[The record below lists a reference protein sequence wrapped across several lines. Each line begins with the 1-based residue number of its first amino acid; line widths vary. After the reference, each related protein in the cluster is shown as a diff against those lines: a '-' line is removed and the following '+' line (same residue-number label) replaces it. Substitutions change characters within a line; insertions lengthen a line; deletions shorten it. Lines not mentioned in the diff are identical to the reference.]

1 MTPFST
7 YAQRFKQLRKAAG
20 LNQQEFG
27 EKLEITQS
35 SISQIE
41 SGKNLPST
49 AVLEKLVEIFPNLN
63 KQWLYHGEGEMFLNT
78 TPPTPAAQRILSTNS
93 FLGTSESTNR
103 DWQRIQAENDMLK
116 ARIELIEETNDDLYR
131 KRKELERENEK
142 LRLDKDTSKGNVV
155 ERVITQTERIIQP
168 FAVTVNQE
176 GTDNI
181 LMVSTKAAAGYMQ
194 GCVEPEYIRNLP
206 AFSIPSVEFRNG
218 TFRAFQVTGQSM
230 EPTLHTGDWLVCEFT
245 EKLKDI
251 RSGEMYVVVSDT
263 KESVVV
269 KRVEYVEDSQKLYLQ
284 SDNSIYPTYSIA
296 TKDVKE
302 IWKVK
307 AHMNMQPVKGFLYE
321 VELELAKMKDQLQ
334 ELQRR
339 IG

>member
-35 SISQIE
+35 SVSQIE
-41 SGKNLPST
+41 SGKNMPST
-49 AVLEKLVEIFPNLN
+49 SVLEKLVEIFPNLN
-63 KQWLYHGEGEMFLNT
+63 KQWLYHGEGDMFFDT
-78 TPPTPAAQRILSTNS
+78 TPPSPAAQRMLSSTAIYG
-93 FLGTSESTNR
+93 LGETPNR
-103 DWQRIQAENDMLK
+103 DWQRLQAENDMLK
-116 ARIELIEETNDDLYR
+116 ARMELIEETNDDLYR
-131 KRKELERENEK
+131 KRKDLERENEK
-142 LRLDKDTSKGNVV
+142 LRLDTAKGNVV

-194 GCVEPEYIRNLP
+194 GCVEPEYISNLP

-230 EPTLHTGDWLVCEFT
+230 EPTLHTGDWLICEFK
-245 EKLKDI
+245 EKLSDV
-251 RSGEMYVVVSDT
+251 RSGEMYVIVSDA

-269 KRVEYVEDSQKLYLQ
+269 KRVEYTEGASRLYLQ
-284 SDNSIYPTYSIA
+284 SDNLIFPTYSVA
-296 TKDVKE
+296 VKDVRE

-307 AHMNMQPVKGFLYE
+307 AHLSMQPAKGFMHE

-334 ELQRR
+334 ELQRK

>member
-1 MTPFST
+1 MEPFST
-7 YAQRFKQLRKAAG
+7 YARRFKQLRKAAG

-35 SISQIE
+35 SVSQIE
-41 SGKNLPST
+41 SGKNMPST
-49 AVLEKLVEIFPNLN
+49 SVLEKLVEIFPNLN
-63 KQWLYHGEGEMFLNT
+63 KQWLYHGEGEMFLD
-78 TPPTPAAQRILSTNS
+78 TPPPSPAAQRINNS
-93 FLGTSESTNR
+93 GNADNGNR
-103 DWQRIQAENDMLK
+103 DWQRLQAENDMLK

-131 KRKELERENEK
+131 KRKDLERENEK
-142 LRLDKDTSKGNVV
+142 LRIDRETKGNVV
-155 ERVITQTERIIQP
+155 ERLITQTERIIQP

-176 GTDNI
+176 GSDNI
-181 LMVSTKAAAGYMQ
+181 LMVNTKAAAGYMQ

-230 EPTLHTGDWLVCEFT
+230 EPTLHTGDWLICEFI
-245 EKLKDI
+245 EKLKDV

-269 KRVEYVEDSQKLYLQ
+269 KRVEYTDGSAKFYLQ
-284 SDNSIYPTYSIA
+284 SDNPIYPTYSIA
-296 TKDVKE
+296 TKDIKE
-302 IWKVK
+302 VWKVK
-307 AHMNMQPVKGFLYE
+307 AHMNMQPTRGFLHE

-334 ELQRR
+334 ELQRKV
-339 IG
+339 G

>member
-1 MTPFST
+1 MASFSS

-35 SISQIE
+35 SVSQIE
-41 SGKNLPST
+41 SGKNMPST
-49 AVLEKLVEIFPNLN
+49 AVLEKLVEVFPNLN
-63 KQWLYHGEGEMFLNT
+63 KQWLYHGEGNMFLDT
-78 TPPTPAAQRILSTNS
+78 TPPTPAAQRIMPSNVFGDNT
-93 FLGTSESTNR
+93 R
-103 DWQRIQAENDMLK
+103 DWQRIQAENDMLR

-131 KRKELERENEK
+131 KRKDLERENEK

-155 ERVITQTERIIQP
+155 ERVITQTEKIIQP
-168 FAVTVNQE
+168 FAITVDHE
-176 GTDNI
+176 GNDNI
-181 LMVSTKAAAGYMQ
+181 LMVNTKAAAGYMQ

-230 EPTLHTGDWLVCEFT
+230 EPTLRTGDWLICEFI
-245 EKLKDI
+245 EKIKDVK
-251 RSGEMYVVVSDT
+251 SGEMYVIVSAT

-269 KRVEYVEDSQKLYLQ
+269 KRVEYTEGSQKLYLQ
-284 SDNSIYPTYSIA
+284 SDNLVYPTYSVPV
-296 TKDVKE
+296 KDVKE
-302 IWKVK
+302 IWRVK
-307 AHMNMQPVKGFLYE
+307 AHMNMQPVKGFLHE

-334 ELQRR
+334 ELQRK

>member
-1 MTPFST
+1 MAPFST
-7 YAQRFKQLRKAAG
+7 YASRFKQLRKAAG

-35 SISQIE
+35 SVSQIE
-41 SGKNLPST
+41 SGKNMPST
-49 AVLEKLVEIFPNLN
+49 SVLEKLVEIFPNLN
-63 KQWLYHGEGEMFLNT
+63 KQWLYHGEGDMFLDT
-78 TPPTPAAQRILSTNS
+78 TPPTPAAQRLISS
-93 FLGTSESTNR
+93 GSVYGESGNR
-103 DWQRIQAENDMLK
+103 DWQRLQAENDMLK

-142 LRLDKDTSKGNVV
+142 LRVDKESAKGNVV
-155 ERVITQTERIIQP
+155 ERVITQTDRIIQP
-168 FAVTVNQE
+168 FAITVNQE
-176 GTDNI
+176 GNDNI

-230 EPTLHTGDWLVCEFT
+230 EPTLHTGDWLICEFI
-245 EKLKDI
+245 EKMKDI

-269 KRVEYVEDSQKLYLQ
+269 KRVEYTEGAAKLYLQ
-284 SDNSIYPTYSIA
+284 SDNAIFPTYSIA
-296 TKDVKE
+296 IKDVKE
-302 IWKVK
+302 MWKVK
-307 AHMNMQPVKGFLYE
+307 AHMNMQPVKGFLHE

-334 ELQRR
+334 ELQRKV
-339 IG
+339 G